1 MIDNLNTLKQAGEL
15 LHSKDWQRPLAKDL
29 GVNDRT
35 VRRWVSRDSQVK
47 DGVIADLKIILQSK
61 IDNMQKMLD
70 SFDG

>member
-1 MIDNLNTLKQAGEL
+1 MLDNLNNLKQAGEL
-15 LHSKDWQRPLAKDL
+15 LHGKYWQRQLAKDL

-70 SFDG
+70 SFEG

>member
-1 MIDNLNTLKQAGEL
+1 MLDNLNTLKQAGEL
-15 LHSKDWQRPLAKDL
+15 LHGKYWQRQLAKDL

-70 SFDG
+70 SFEG